1 MTDLKPWQRQLP
13 DEEREQ
19 YLHRVAR
26 SCYRCG
32 HRENDLDALADH
44 EDRCA
49 GSDG

>member
-19 YLHRVAR
+19 YLRRVTH

-49 GSDG
+49 GSES